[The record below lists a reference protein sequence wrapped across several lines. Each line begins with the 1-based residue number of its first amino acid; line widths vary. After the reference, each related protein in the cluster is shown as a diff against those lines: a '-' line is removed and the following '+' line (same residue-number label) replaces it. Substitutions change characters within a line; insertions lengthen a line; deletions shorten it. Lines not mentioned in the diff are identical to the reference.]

1 MSTRVEDRKESK
13 IQFLATMQDLVV
25 LVWFYMGKCPKH
37 SRFIYQ
43 TKICDVANDCYIHLQ
58 IANTIFPH
66 DETEKKQKR
75 GHLLEALGLLNSLEA
90 LLSIVM
96 SILKKEGKDNQG
108 KRYIEDSAFERIGKV
123 ISEERGLICG
133 VLKNIS

>member
-1 MSTRVEDRKESK
+1 MSTRVEDRRESK
-13 IQFLATMQDLVV
+13 IQYLATMQDLVA

-58 IANTIFPH
+58 IANTIFLK
-66 DETEKKQKR
+66 DEDDKKRKR
-75 GHLLEALGLLNSLEA
+75 GHLLEALGLINALES

-96 SILKKEGKDNQG
+96 SVLMKEGNDNQG
-108 KRYIEDSAFERIGKV
+108 KRYISDAAFERMGKV
-123 ISEERGLICG
+123 ISEERTLICG
-133 VLKNIS
+133 VLKNS